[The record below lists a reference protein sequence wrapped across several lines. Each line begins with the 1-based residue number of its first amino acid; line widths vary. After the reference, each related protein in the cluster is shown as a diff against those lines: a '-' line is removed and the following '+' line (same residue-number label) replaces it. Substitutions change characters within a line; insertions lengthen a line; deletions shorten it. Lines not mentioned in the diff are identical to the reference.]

1 MCIRIYRVKLFAFT
15 QAADLGS
22 NRAHCNLGNIYDEG
36 AMFHYKAAAIALES
50 WSSIQVC
57 GKSCQTFDD
66 SGISWVFLCLRTYF
80 ESGYVSRE
88 SMDSTLAAY
97 NDSWC

>member
-1 MCIRIYRVKLFAFT
+1 MKLFTFT
-15 QAADLGS
+15 QAADLGP
-22 NRAHCNLGNIYDEG
+22 NWAHCNLGNIYDEG
-36 AMFHYKAAAIALES
+36 AMFHYKATAMAGALES
-50 WSSIQVC
+50 WSSIQVMW
-57 GKSCQTFDD
+57 KE
-66 SGISWVFLCLRTYF
+66 GISWVFLCLRTCF